1 MKTKEKSRPGPQQ
14 SAAALPAFLSEVYR
28 KFKFISRFLLDPHF
42 VLEYNMNSYTNNM
55 NAFHSPGSG
64 YHSIPHSLR

>member
-1 MKTKEKSRPGPQQ
+1 MKKEEGSRPGLQQ
-14 SAAALPAFLSEVYR
+14 NAAAPPASFL
-28 KFKFISRFLLDPHF
+28 KFTENSSSILRFFLDPHSI
-42 VLEYNMNSYTNNM
+42 LEYNVDSYTNNM